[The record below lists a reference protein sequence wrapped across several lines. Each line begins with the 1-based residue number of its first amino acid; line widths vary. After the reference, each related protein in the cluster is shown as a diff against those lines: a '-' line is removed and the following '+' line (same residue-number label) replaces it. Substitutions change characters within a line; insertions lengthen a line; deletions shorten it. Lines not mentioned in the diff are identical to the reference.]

1 MLTRIPK
8 GWKPPATLACRT
20 CRTERPVS
28 TFYRNVKYPL
38 WTKSAYS
45 LDCRDCFQRK
55 AREARARNPT
65 KSRDA
70 NRRAYVK
77 RTNMA
82 SDAYCLQ
89 NLHMTAADVARRREV
104 NKARVEQA
112 RERNLNIRAFRASL
126 PRREGPTWVQRKIQ
140 DWYRQKLARSVAR
153 PDGKRGVEDARSSG
167 DSQAAFLRDESLSP
181 LERLEKLRAFNK
193 RRGDE

>member
-1 MLTRIPK
+1 MS
-8 GWKPPATLACRT
+8 A
-20 CRTERPVS
+20 
-28 TFYRNVKYPL
+28 FYRNVKYPL
-38 WTKSAYS
+38 WTQSAYS

-55 AREARARNPT
+55 AREARARNPR

-70 NRRAYVK
+70 NRRGYVK
-77 RTNMA
+77 RSDLA

-89 NLHMTAADVARRREV
+89 HFQMTAADAVKHRHAQKTRAKE
-104 NKARVEQA
+104 A
-112 RERNLNIRAFRASL
+112 RERNLNIRAFRASA

-153 PDGKRGVEDARSSG
+153 RDGERGVEDAPPSG
-167 DSQAAFLRDESLSP
+167 DSQAALLRDESLSP
-181 LERLEKLRAFNK
+181 WERLEKLREFNK